1 MIVKKKHLLTATL
14 ALALGAAVF
23 VNWYYSKPET
33 KPTVDSVQTTKAQE
47 TENLGD
53 AQYVSAT
60 TAKASEETMAGFKV
74 KRDTAHDE
82 AADTLNS
89 VIKDS
94 KSAAESVSEATEA
107 LKQLSADI
115 KAEADLENLISA
127 KISKDCIVI
136 IDSGVCQVIVPKG
149 TLSDNVSLQIKELVV
164 NQTKIS
170 SKNITIIE
178 LST

>member
-1 MIVKKKHLLTATL
+1 MVLKKKHLLTATL
-14 ALALGAAVF
+14 AMALGAAVF
-23 VNWYYSKPET
+23 VNWYYSKPAA
-33 KPTVDSVQTTKAQE
+33 KPTADTVQTTRAQE

-60 TAKASEETMAGFKV
+60 TAKAGEETLAGFKL

-82 AADTLNS
+82 AVETLNS

-94 KSAAESVSEATEA
+94 KSVSEAVKDSTAA
-107 LKQLSADI
+107 LSRLSSDI
-115 KAEADLENLISA
+115 KTEADLENLITA
-127 KISKDCIVI
+127 KISKDCVVI

-149 TLSDNVSLQIKELVV
+149 TLNDNVSLQIKELVV
-164 NQTKIS
+164 NQAKIS
-170 SKNITIIE
+170 SKNVTIIE

>member
-1 MIVKKKHLLTATL
+1 MVLKKKHLLTATL

-23 VNWYYSKPET
+23 VNWYYSKPTT
-33 KPTVDSVQTTKAQE
+33 KPTADTVQTTRAQE

-74 KRDTAHDE
+74 KRNAAHDE
-82 AADTLNS
+82 ATETLNS
-89 VIKDS
+89 VVKDS
-94 KSAAESVSEATEA
+94 KSTPEAVKQATAA
-107 LKQLSADI
+107 LKELSSDI
-115 KAEADLENLISA
+115 KAEADLENLIAA

-136 IDSGVCQVIVPKG
+136 IDSDVCQVIVPKG
-149 TLSDNVSLQIKELVV
+149 TLTDNVSLQIKELVV

>member
-23 VNWYYSKPET
+23 VNWYYSKPTT
-33 KPTVDSVQTTKAQE
+33 KPTADTVQTTGAQE

-53 AQYVSAT
+53 AQYVNAT
-60 TAKASEETMAGFKV
+60 TGKASEETMAGFKV
-74 KRDTAHDE
+74 KRDKAHDE
-82 AADTLNS
+82 ATETLNS

-94 KSAAESVSEATEA
+94 KSTSEAVREATAA
-107 LKQLSADI
+107 LKELSADI
-115 KAEADLENLISA
+115 KTEADLENLISA

-136 IDSGVCQVIVPKG
+136 IDSDVCQVIVPKG
-149 TLSDNVSLQIKELVV
+149 TVSDNISLQIKELVV